1 MSRFE
6 SLLVNLAGIS
16 AMRRSIFPCESKFRQ
31 KTTLSSPRSSD
42 ILTNDPAR
50 DRRFRADRSAFPFSK
65 GFEIMAV
72 KKSSKTVSASKKAGG
87 KKSAAKKVA
96 PKKSTKSAAKSAAK
110 KAPKKAA
117 PTKLTATQ
125 TDLLKKIGESGEPG
139 YKSDKK
145 AEQRTIDALQERK
158 LIKRGAKDKA
168 SGSYHYLISN
178 TGKKFLGSSTPA
190 SSTPA
195 SPPPATPT

>member
-1 MSRFE
+1 
-6 SLLVNLAGIS
+6 
-16 AMRRSIFPCESKFRQ
+16 
-31 KTTLSSPRSSD
+31 
-42 ILTNDPAR
+42 
-50 DRRFRADRSAFPFSK
+50 
-65 GFEIMAV
+65 MAV
-72 KKSSKTVSASKKAGG
+72 KKSSKNVSASKKAGG
-87 KKSAAKKVA
+87 KKSAAKNVTA

-125 TDLLKKIGESGEPG
+125 TDLLKKIGESGETG
-139 YKSDKK
+139 YRSEKK

-190 SSTPA
+190 SSSTPA
-195 SPPPATPT
+195 PPPPASTT